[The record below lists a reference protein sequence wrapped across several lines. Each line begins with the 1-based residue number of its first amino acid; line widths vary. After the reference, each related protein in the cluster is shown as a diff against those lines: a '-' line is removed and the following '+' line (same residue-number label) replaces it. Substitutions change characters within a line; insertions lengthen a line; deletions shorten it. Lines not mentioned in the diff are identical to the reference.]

1 MGEPRKQF
9 TFYRSYYDAIQ
20 ELPKKDQSALIL
32 AVCAYALYERAPTG
46 LSPAASTAFKLIQP
60 TLDSGRK
67 KSVNGAQ
74 GGALSK
80 PYSKQS
86 ESKSKA
92 NRKQN
97 ESKNEFASTS
107 GEREKEGEKEVEVE
121 VEYEVEVDAEG
132 NSEAAAATAEDQRLR
147 IMEGK
152 LGKGV
157 VVLSL
162 AQIEAL
168 LDELGLDMFDR
179 YVEKLADFIIDK
191 GAKVQNHYA
200 TILKWWKEDQAL

>member
-32 AVCAYALYERAPTG
+32 AVCAYAIYERPPTG

-67 KSVNGAQ
+67 KAVSGAQ
-74 GGALSK
+74 GGAQAK
-80 PYSKQS
+80 SKQNA
-86 ESKSKA
+86 SKVQAKCEQS
-92 NRKQN
+92 
-97 ESKNEFASTS
+97 AS
-107 GEREKEGEKEVEVE
+107 EKEGEKEIEIE
-121 VEYEVEVDAEG
+121 VEYEVEVDAEE
-132 NSEAAAATAEDQRLR
+132 NDEATTATAEELRLR
-147 IMEGK
+147 IIGGN

-162 AQIEAL
+162 AQIESL
-168 LDELGLDMFDR
+168 LDKLGLDMFDR

-200 TILKWWKEDQAL
+200 TILKWWEEDRAV